1 MEDRCRMKGY
11 KFGIVVGICA
21 LIAFRSGLAQ
31 QASSPS
37 LDEILQKLESNR
49 QRYDTQVPSF
59 FCNEH
64 VLSSLTYGKK
74 RQSVVTDSIFRV
86 RRGSEVGVKGTL
98 SESREVNAVNG
109 TPAEGAQF
117 RGPAVLGGVFSGGLD
132 TVSLS
137 QKACMRYT
145 LEPVQSDRPDEPYIV
160 EFERLPGSQRDSG
173 CVLNER
179 GSGRVFI
186 DRASMQ
192 VRRMELTAPN
202 HVIQP
207 STVVVWKVAID
218 YAPVLLG
225 EQTFWMPATIVSTAT
240 AADEG
245 GQTIWSFDARYT
257 DYHKLE
263 VTSRIV
269 P

>member
-1 MEDRCRMKGY
+1 LESLLGSVPLLRFVPVLRNRCPL
-11 KFGIVVGICA
+11 
-21 LIAFRSGLAQ
+21 LILLI
-31 QASSPS
+31 
-37 LDEILQKLESNR
+37 LDDILLKLESNR

-64 VLSSLTYGKK
+64 VVSSLTYGKK
-74 RQSVVTDSIFRV
+74 PQSVVTDSIFRV
-86 RRGSEVGVKGTL
+86 KRGSEVGVKGTL

-109 TPAEGAQF
+109 TPADGAQV

-137 QKACMRYT
+137 QKTCMLYT

-160 EFERLPGSQRDSG
+160 EFERLPGGQRDSG

-240 AADEG
+240 ASDEG
-245 GQTIWSFDARYT
+245 GQTIWSFDAGYT
-257 DYHKLE
+257 NYHKLE